1 LHAIAQYKDKPGS
14 HEVRQKFRPEHVNYR
29 VALGTKLIMAGP
41 LLSDDGAGSVGSF
54 IVFETDD
61 IAAAR
66 AFAAG
71 DPLVREGALELVSV
85 TPLRIVAFNAP
96 AKPA

>member
-1 LHAIAQYKDKPGS
+1 MHVIAQYKDRPGS
-14 HEVRQKFRPEHVNYR
+14 QDIRAKHRPAHVEYR
-29 VALGTKLIMAGP
+29 MGLGTRMVMAGP
-41 LLSDDGAGSVGSF
+41 LLSDDGATSIGSY
-54 IVFETDD
+54 IVFETEN
-61 IAAAR
+61 IETGR

-71 DPLVREGALELVSV
+71 DPLVREGAFELVSV

>member
-1 LHAIAQYKDKPGS
+1 MHVIAQYKDRPGS
-14 HEVRQKFRPEHVNYR
+14 QEVRQKFAPEHVSYR
-29 VALGTKLIMAGP
+29 MALGAKMVMAGP

-54 IVFETDD
+54 IVFETEN
-61 IAAAR
+61 IASGKS
-66 AFAAG
+66 FAAG

-96 AKPA
+96 PKPA